1 MKSSKSDAKKKI
13 EEHFSQEKLSLK
25 QTKKIKKISMANR
38 IRLGTFRKKF
48 CKKCLSD
55 LSLGK
60 VRISKGRKIVVCG
73 SCRYIN
79 KSKIN

>member
-1 MKSSKSDAKKKI
+1 MKNSKSDAKKKI
-13 EEHFSQEKLSLK
+13 EEHFSKSKLNSN
-25 QTKKIKKISMANR
+25 QTKKIKKLSMANR

-48 CKKCLSD
+48 CKKCFSD

-60 VRISKGRKIVVCG
+60 ARISKGQKIVVCG
-73 SCRYIN
+73 SCGYIN